1 MITPAQHAEIR
12 RLYYGEHWTVGTIA
26 AQLGVHPDTVRAAI
40 ADTRAVRRGTCR
52 PTKLD
57 PYLPL
62 VRDRLTQYPRLRAT
76 RLHEMLRVRGYLGS
90 ATQMRRLV
98 RGLRPQIVA
107 PVYRRL
113 RTLIGEDYGEPDV
126 MVSARESKDVLPSP
140 ERSRGTGRAHNTAY
154 KASSHASTSV
164 GIRRTAWLDR
174 HGVPAD
180 SSAWRFIDRSAC
192 T

>member
-90 ATQMRRLV
+90 ATQVPRLV
-98 RGLRPQIVA
+98 RWLRPQIVA
-107 PVYRRL
+107 PVYWRL
-113 RTLIGEDYGEPDV
+113 TTLIAEECQVDYGSGP
-126 MVSARESKDVLPSP
+126 MVRHLV
-140 ERSRGTGRAHNTAY
+140 TGKY
-154 KASSHASTSV
+154 
-164 GIRRTAWLDR
+164 RRTRLFVLTLGYSRKAVRLIVWK
-174 HGVPAD
+174 
-180 SSAWRFIDRSAC
+180 SSTRIFKIVWCAQP
-192 T
+192 